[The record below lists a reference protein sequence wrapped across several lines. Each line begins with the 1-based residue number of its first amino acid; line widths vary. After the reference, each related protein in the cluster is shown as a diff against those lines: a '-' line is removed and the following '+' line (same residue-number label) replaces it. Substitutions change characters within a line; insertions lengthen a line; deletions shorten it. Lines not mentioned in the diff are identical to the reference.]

1 MTVQEKESALLS
13 KIPFADTH
21 SFSKAFLDYIGG
33 EEVLKPF
40 YTALPHLEQFG
51 KQLENRNFPNA
62 HRQVLAD
69 TLNKQYEGLEISEL
83 TTANIASLKDEKT
96 FTITTGH
103 QLNIFTG
110 PLYFIYKIV
119 TVINASKTLKAT
131 YPDYNFVPVYW
142 MASEDHDFEEISYFR
157 FNGKK
162 YSWQT
167 EQTGAVGRFNPKELR
182 SIFQEIISIPTFFQ
196 DAYLKHKTLAE
207 AVRFYVNAL
216 FGEQGLVVMDADDHD
231 FKTLL
236 KPVIEDDL
244 FQGNAN
250 RLVTE
255 TSAEMDAAGYEP
267 QVFPRE
273 INFFYL
279 KDDIRSR
286 IVQEGDAYEVLD
298 TDIRFTKEQLEDE
311 VAEYPERFSPNVVLR
326 PLYQEVILP
335 NLAYVGGPS
344 ELVYWLQLKD
354 VFSHFNTTF
363 PLLMPRNFAG
373 VITPNIMMKIEKE
386 GLSLTEIFEDEQGL
400 IKRKVTENTQNELAL
415 NKDMERVNA
424 VFDDVMKQAAQ
435 IDSTLE
441 QLVAAERK
449 RAQNSIDK
457 IEKKLL
463 KAEKRNQETL
473 VNRIYAIKESL
484 FPGGAPQE
492 RKDNFLN
499 FYIPDNQFVDH
510 CLEAFDAFDYRFH
523 LISGNE

>member
-1 MTVQEKESALLS
+1 MTVQEKESVLLS

-33 EEVLKPF
+33 AEVLKPF
-40 YTALPHLEQFG
+40 YTALPHLESFG
-51 KQLENRNFPNA
+51 KQLENRNFPKA

-83 TTANIASLKDEKT
+83 TSSNIASLKDEKT

-119 TVINASKTLKAT
+119 TVINACKTLKAT
-131 YPDYNFVPVYW
+131 YPDYHFVPVYW

-167 EQTGAVGRFNPKELR
+167 EQTGAVGRFNPRELKG
-182 SIFQEIISIPTFFQ
+182 IFNEIISIPAFFQ
-196 DAYLKHKTLAE
+196 QAYLKQKTLAE
-207 AVRFYVNAL
+207 AVRYYVNAL
-216 FGEQGLVVMDADDHD
+216 FGEQGLVVIDADDHN

-244 FQGNAN
+244 FKGNAN

-255 TSAEMDAAGYEP
+255 TSEKLDAAGYKA

-279 KDDIRSR
+279 KEDIRSR
-286 IVQEGDAYEVLD
+286 IVQDGEIFEVLD
-298 TDIRFTKEQLEDE
+298 TDIRFSREELEAE
-311 VAEYPERFSPNVVLR
+311 VAAYPERFSPNVVLR
-326 PLYQEVILP
+326 PLYQEIILP

-344 ELVYWLQLKD
+344 ELVYWLQLKE

-373 VITPNIMMKIEKE
+373 VITPNTMVKIEKE
-386 GLSLTEIFEDEQGL
+386 GLSFTEIFEDEQSL
-400 IKRKVTENTQNELAL
+400 IKRKVTDNTQNELTL
-415 NKDMERVNA
+415 TEEMERLNA
-424 VFDDVMKQAAQ
+424 VFAEVKKQAMQ
-435 IDSTLE
+435 VDGTLE

-449 RAQNSIDK
+449 RMQNSIDK
-457 IEKKLL
+457 IERKLL
-463 KAEKRNQETL
+463 KAEKRNQEIL

-499 FYIPDNQFVDH
+499 FYIPDNQFIDH